1 MEVMNG
7 RVKLISNKTMNL
19 LNSLEVKDNKTA
31 LSEVYAE
38 LKRNK
43 SVSWS
48 EVEEMY
54 WYIRKYIS
62 QRNEVGIVQKAMPIF
77 KYCIEYIAANGVS
90 ATNGNNIVVDLMLY
104 LYVKLSDT
112 KLYQQIK
119 DMFVFV
125 VRTCRHIAVIDI
137 VVKKLYKEQNQYV
150 IINTL
155 NLFCDVLKRIA
166 TLEELSVSQQMLIQ
180 VGVKF
185 LSHPSESICQIAS
198 KYVIELYRL
207 VGNVLRKALPR
218 DIDERD
224 RMYLEEEFAEID
236 KTRSNNKSM
245 NNIKKNTFDNGD
257 DVYEKVIFNIN
268 NMKQVNDICNQIDR
282 LDKLIES
289 ADEEVEVPFAS
300 VVTVINK
307 MLSHKKV
314 NVVIKITN
322 TTRLM
327 VLTYKTQFVN
337 YLQPL
342 VAPLVNNVNHNNQQL
357 RMDSFECVNC
367 IIREIGVDVV
377 IEEIVGIL
385 SESAVHV
392 EMLRLLSENATQLR
406 KEHYMLIMC
415 SLLRLLCHPSKELKQ
430 ICVELIIKSL
440 TVVDKRKY
448 YSEVS
453 KLSGV
458 DVNKVRSTLDKV
470 FSSNN
475 DDNDSNLSITVTKVH
490 KNPQT
495 KRKNNNTQG
504 KAMLS
509 LTPDKHSSKSQ
520 RSNVRLFRKEKE
532 GSTISSIN
540 NNNNSVT
547 NNSSITSYVSMIKES
562 EGVYKSGVDFVEMR
576 NNRNYKD
583 MKLNSN
589 FISIKDEHI
598 NEDITFI
605 YLSLVFTESFI
616 ANVVNKQSSL
626 LDVLKLFMSLLEGT
640 NKHKGKFSFETHFF
654 PNYDLVLKYLIKK
667 ITAENISNMAVFEQ
681 LQVFFNA
688 FWEKICSLQLMLGKF
703 EQTLTLQMLLEVL
716 KMAFTQTKN
725 NDLCESFYNLIEKY
739 VDVHDK
745 AFSYESVIA
754 YSLHSNSLFIKQVV
768 LDLFIDGLS
777 QEDVDVYEQV
787 RNVKELVKMVYCGNA
802 KVNAKVKKVFTM
814 CMEMTGEDAFNGV
827 VLNGMNWKE
836 RNVVMKI
843 LAEHNVKG
851 LTLYATTTTSNKQ
864 FNTNMNNKSFDE
876 GCYRNGHKLRLDN
889 EVSCGMEVTFRHKN
903 TKANTGGN
911 TFTMALKT
919 IQSSANV
926 AQKQN
931 AFNQMI
937 TVCNESEF
945 ISNNVNQVQQAMP
958 LVVEAIITE
967 TQRYFSSNSRY
978 VNCALQLLLVLT
990 QHKLL
995 MRCLN
1000 ETQIYNVVVMLL
1012 RYVKQEDVSYNNEG
1026 VSDIVEA
1033 VLRSVIVNV
1042 DVMEI
1047 IAILL
1052 EVVRK
1057 EGCMSLLGSN
1067 AICWL
1072 SSAVEKIKSYSARI
1086 KASDSKVGKV
1096 LLKCIEILN
1105 RITNAN
1111 KKENNGIIRGIR
1123 GLIRELVLLRNEDIC
1138 KDYESIRMKVSK
1150 DKKVNKWINECL
1162 LKN

>member
-1 MEVMNG
+1 
-7 RVKLISNKTMNL
+7 
-19 LNSLEVKDNKTA
+19 
-31 LSEVYAE
+31 
-38 LKRNK
+38 
-43 SVSWS
+43 
-48 EVEEMY
+48 
-54 WYIRKYIS
+54 
-62 QRNEVGIVQKAMPIF
+62 
-77 KYCIEYIAANGVS
+77 
-90 ATNGNNIVVDLMLY
+90 
-104 LYVKLSDT
+104 
-112 KLYQQIK
+112 
-119 DMFVFV
+119 
-125 VRTCRHIAVIDI
+125 
-137 VVKKLYKEQNQYV
+137 
-150 IINTL
+150 
-155 NLFCDVLKRIA
+155 
-166 TLEELSVSQQMLIQ
+166 
-180 VGVKF
+180 
-185 LSHPSESICQIAS
+185 
-198 KYVIELYRL
+198 
-207 VGNVLRKALPR
+207 
-218 DIDERD
+218 
-224 RMYLEEEFAEID
+224 
-236 KTRSNNKSM
+236 
-245 NNIKKNTFDNGD
+245 
-257 DVYEKVIFNIN
+257 
-268 NMKQVNDICNQIDR
+268 
-282 LDKLIES
+282 
-289 ADEEVEVPFAS
+289 
-300 VVTVINK
+300 
-307 MLSHKKV
+307 
-314 NVVIKITN
+314 
-322 TTRLM
+322 
-327 VLTYKTQFVN
+327 
-337 YLQPL
+337 
-342 VAPLVNNVNHNNQQL
+342 
-357 RMDSFECVNC
+357 
-367 IIREIGVDVV
+367 
-377 IEEIVGIL
+377 
-385 SESAVHV
+385 
-392 EMLRLLSENATQLR
+392 
-406 KEHYMLIMC
+406 
-415 SLLRLLCHPSKELKQ
+415 
-430 ICVELIIKSL
+430 
-440 TVVDKRKY
+440 
-448 YSEVS
+448 
-453 KLSGV
+453 
-458 DVNKVRSTLDKV
+458 
-470 FSSNN
+470 
-475 DDNDSNLSITVTKVH
+475 
-490 KNPQT
+490 
-495 KRKNNNTQG
+495 
-504 KAMLS
+504 
-509 LTPDKHSSKSQ
+509 
-520 RSNVRLFRKEKE
+520 
-532 GSTISSIN
+532 
-540 NNNNSVT
+540 
-547 NNSSITSYVSMIKES
+547 
-562 EGVYKSGVDFVEMR
+562 
-576 NNRNYKD
+576 
-583 MKLNSN
+583 
-589 FISIKDEHI
+589 
-598 NEDITFI
+598 
-605 YLSLVFTESFI
+605 
-616 ANVVNKQSSL
+616 
-626 LDVLKLFMSLLEGT
+626 
-640 NKHKGKFSFETHFF
+640 
-654 PNYDLVLKYLIKK
+654 
-667 ITAENISNMAVFEQ
+667 
-681 LQVFFNA
+681 
-688 FWEKICSLQLMLGKF
+688 
-703 EQTLTLQMLLEVL
+703 
-716 KMAFTQTKN
+716 MAFTQTKN

-1111 KKENNGIIRGIR
+1111 KKENDGIIRGIR

>member
-1 MEVMNG
+1 MDVMNG
-7 RVKLISNKTMNL
+7 RVKLISNQTMSL

-43 SVSWS
+43 SVTWS

-54 WYIRKYIS
+54 WFIRKYVG
-62 QRNEVGIVQKAMPIF
+62 QRAEVGLFQKAMPIF
-77 KYCIEYIAANGVS
+77 KYCIEYTTTNGVNEAS
-90 ATNGNNIVVDLMLY
+90 DDNIVVDLVLY
-104 LYVKLSDT
+104 LYMKLSDT

-125 VRTCRHIAVIDI
+125 VRTCRHIAVIEI
-137 VVKKLYKEQNQYV
+137 VVKKLYKEHSQYV

-166 TLEELSVSQQMLIQ
+166 TLEELSVSQQLLIQ
-180 VGVKF
+180 VGAKF

-218 DIDERD
+218 DINERD
-224 RMYLEEEFAEID
+224 RLYLEEEFAEID
-236 KTRSNNKSM
+236 KTRNNNKS
-245 NNIKKNTFDNGD
+245 KGNTKWNTSDIGVN
-257 DVYEKVIFNIN
+257 VYEKVICNIN

-282 LDKLIES
+282 LDKLIEN
-289 ADEEVEVPFAS
+289 ADEEMEIPFES
-300 VVTVINK
+300 VVAVINK
-307 MLSHKKV
+307 MLSHKNV

-322 TTRLM
+322 TTRLL
-327 VLTYKTQFVN
+327 VLTYKTQFAH

-342 VAPLVNNVNHNNQQL
+342 VATLVNNVNHNNQQL

-367 IIREIGVDVV
+367 VIREIGMDVV
-377 IEEIVGIL
+377 IKDIVGGL
-385 SESAVHV
+385 SLNAVRE
-392 EMLRLLSENATQLR
+392 EMLRLLVENATQLR

-415 SLLRLLCHPSKELKQ
+415 SLLRLLCHPLKELKQ
-430 ICVELIIKSL
+430 VCIELIVKSL

-448 YSEVS
+448 YNEVS
-453 KLSGV
+453 KLNGV
-458 DVNKVRSTLDKV
+458 DVNKVRNALDKI
-470 FSSNN
+470 FSTCN
-475 DDNDSNLSITVTKVH
+475 DDSNLLITVTKVN
-490 KNPQT
+490 KKPQT

-504 KAMLS
+504 KAVLS
-509 LTPDKHSSKSQ
+509 LTPDKYSCKTK
-520 RSNVRLFRKEKE
+520 RSNVQLFRKEKE

-540 NNNNSVT
+540 NNNNSV
-547 NNSSITSYVSMIKES
+547 NNNNSITSYVSIIQES
-562 EGVYKSGVDFVEMR
+562 EGVYKGGIDFVEMR

-616 ANVVNKQSSL
+616 VNVVNKQSSL
-626 LDVLKLFMSLLEGT
+626 LDVLKLFVSLLEGT
-640 NKHKGKFSFETHFF
+640 SKHKGKLAFETHFF
-654 PNYDLVLKYLIKK
+654 PNYDLVLKYFIKK
-667 ITAENISNMAVFEQ
+667 ITAENINDITVFEQ
-681 LQVFFNA
+681 LHVFFNT
-688 FWEKICSLQLMLGKF
+688 FYEKICSLKLMLGKV

-716 KMAFTQTKN
+716 KMAVAQTKN
-725 NDLCESFYNLIEKY
+725 NDLCKSLYGLIGKY
-739 VDVHDK
+739 VNAHDK
-745 AFSYESVIA
+745 AFSYEIAIA

-802 KVNAKVKKVFTM
+802 KVNAKVRKVFTM
-814 CMEMTGEDAFNGV
+814 CVEMIGEDAFNGV

-836 RNVVMKI
+836 QNVVTKI
-843 LAEHNVKG
+843 LSEHKVKG
-851 LTLYATTTTSNKQ
+851 LSLCATSNQ
-864 FNTNMNNKSFDE
+864 RFNTNINNKSFDE

-903 TKANTGGN
+903 AKANVSVNTSTN
-911 TFTMALKT
+911 TFALALKT
-919 IQSSANV
+919 VQSSANV

-931 AFNQMI
+931 AFKQML
-937 TVCNESEF
+937 TMCSESEF
-945 ISNNVNQVQQAMP
+945 ISANANQLQQTIP
-958 LVVEAIITE
+958 LVVEAVITE
-967 TQRYFSSNSRY
+967 TQRYFNMNSCY

-1000 ETQIYNVVVMLL
+1000 ETQIYNIIVMLL
-1012 RYVKQEDVSYNNEG
+1012 SYVKQEDVSYNSED
-1026 VSDIVEA
+1026 VFDTVEA
-1033 VLRSVIVNV
+1033 VLRSAIVNV
-1042 DVMEI
+1042 DVMEVI
-1047 IAILL
+1047 TMLL
-1052 EVVRK
+1052 EIVRK
-1057 EGCMSLLGSN
+1057 EGCASLIGSN
-1067 AICWL
+1067 AVSWL
-1072 SSAVEKIKSYSARI
+1072 SNAVEKIKCYSARS
-1086 KASDSKVGKV
+1086 KVSDNKVGKV

-1111 KKENNGIIRGIR
+1111 KKENEGIIRGIR
-1123 GLIRELVLLRNEDIC
+1123 GVIRELVLLRNEDIC
-1138 KDYESIRMKVSK
+1138 KDYEAIRMKVSK